1 MSCSVQAAADAISI
15 RLNSIIEA
23 YFFLQVFSKILFREK
38 GGKTSENMS
47 HAKCSRKSMKPL
59 REELKLYQKSGIQLF
74 MDGEPSTP
82 KDIAKACLIAEGG
95 GYMRDYTEDE
105 SGRIAR
111 VDFDRISEAPR
122 KKYRY
127 R

>member
-1 MSCSVQAAADAISI
+1 M
-15 RLNSIIEA
+15 
-23 YFFLQVFSKILFREK
+23 QVFSKILFREK

-47 HAKCSRKSMKPL
+47 HAKC
-59 REELKLYQKSGIQLF
+59 SGIQLF

>member
-1 MSCSVQAAADAISI
+1 MSCSVQAAADAISM

-82 KDIAKACLIAEGG
+82 KDIAKACLIAEASTL
-95 GYMRDYTEDE
+95 YLHP
-105 SGRIAR
+105 S
-111 VDFDRISEAPR
+111 F
-122 KKYRY
+122 
-127 R
+127 

>member
-1 MSCSVQAAADAISI
+1 
-15 RLNSIIEA
+15 
-23 YFFLQVFSKILFREK
+23 
-38 GGKTSENMS
+38 
-47 HAKCSRKSMKPL
+47 MKPL

-105 SGRIAR
+105 SGRIA
-111 VDFDRISEAPR
+111 
-122 KKYRY
+122 
-127 R
+127 

>member
-1 MSCSVQAAADAISI
+1 
-15 RLNSIIEA
+15 
-23 YFFLQVFSKILFREK
+23 
-38 GGKTSENMS
+38 MS

>member
-1 MSCSVQAAADAISI
+1 
-15 RLNSIIEA
+15 
-23 YFFLQVFSKILFREK
+23 
-38 GGKTSENMS
+38 
-47 HAKCSRKSMKPL
+47 MKPL
-59 REELKLYQKSGIQLF
+59 KEELKSYRRNGVKLF
-74 MDGEPSTP
+74 LDGEPSTP
-82 KDIAKACLIAEGG
+82 KNIVKACMIAEDG